1 MVWNVMAPNNGEKL
15 LQALQGE
22 KVNDKTAD
30 PGREALVSAY
40 RRVPTNTLRTQI
52 LSIYANKFFKQAS

>member
-1 MVWNVMAPNNGEKL
+1 MAPNNREKL
-15 LQALQGE
+15 FQALQGE

-52 LSIYANKFFKQAS
+52 LSIYANKF

>member
-1 MVWNVMAPNNGEKL
+1 MAPNNGEKL

-30 PGREALVSAY
+30 PGREALVSAC

-52 LSIYANKFFKQAS
+52 LSIYANKF